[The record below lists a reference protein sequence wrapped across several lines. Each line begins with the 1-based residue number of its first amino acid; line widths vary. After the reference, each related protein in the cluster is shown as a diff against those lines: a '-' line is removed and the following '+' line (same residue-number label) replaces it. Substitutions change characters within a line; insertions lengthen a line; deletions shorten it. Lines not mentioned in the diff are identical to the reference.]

1 MERGTLVGELGY
13 RRGEG
18 RCAAGIAVGL
28 SQVSIILVKM
38 SAGPNGLYSKQA
50 DGTRGYLL

>member
-1 MERGTLVGELGY
+1 MQK
-13 RRGEG
+13 GEG
-18 RCAAGIAVGL
+18 GCAAGIAVGL

>member
-1 MERGTLVGELGY
+1 MGLWSESWGA
-13 RRGEG
+13 EG
-18 RCAAGIAVGL
+18 GGCAAGIAVGL